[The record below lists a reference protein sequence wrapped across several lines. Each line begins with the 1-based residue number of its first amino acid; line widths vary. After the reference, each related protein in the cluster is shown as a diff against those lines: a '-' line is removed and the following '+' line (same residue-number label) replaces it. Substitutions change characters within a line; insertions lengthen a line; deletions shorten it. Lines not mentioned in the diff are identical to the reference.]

1 MQLEGEIAVVTGAGA
16 GVGRGIALALGE
28 RQVKVV
34 VADIEADRAE
44 AVAQEIYDH
53 GGDAI
58 GVACDVRDL
67 ACVEALAD
75 AAWDRYGDVSIIWNN
90 AGVAVTSAGGVI
102 DGDPVD
108 LEWVL
113 SVNLVGAWNG
123 CSVFG
128 KRFVERGAPAWIV
141 NTASEHALGFVHPGQ
156 GFYTASKHALLG
168 LSDVIR
174 HELPEHVG
182 ISVFCSGLV
191 ESELWNAARNRPTP
205 IAPEL
210 APVAEVAKAV
220 IGQGMPA
227 VDAGRKAV
235 AGLAAEEFLIVTH
248 PTSRGVAERRFE
260 EIAKAFDSQAP
271 YEEGCERYD
280 VNAVAASVMAQLE
293 EAQA

>member
-28 RQVKVV
+28 RQVRVV

-67 ACVEALAD
+67 ASVEALAD

-128 KRFVERGAPAWIV
+128 KRFGERGAPAW
-141 NTASEHALGFVHPGQ
+141 
-156 GFYTASKHALLG
+156 
-168 LSDVIR
+168 
-174 HELPEHVG
+174 
-182 ISVFCSGLV
+182 
-191 ESELWNAARNRPTP
+191 

-260 EIAKAFDSQAP
+260 EIAKAFDTQAP